1 MQPRIKSVGRKE
13 IKMKREDIKAIFAE
27 ATDEQLKK
35 VMDLNGADVEKLKGK
50 VTVLEAENTEKKSA
64 FDKLKDEFEAL
75 KSSNAAAEDYKTKFE
90 TLKADIDQKEEAA
103 KEARKK
109 AEREADI
116 LNRYEAAAVDKDG
129 NPLKWRHDAIKAD
142 YLKKFGEAVAD
153 KTNTGKSD
161 ADILHELIK
170 DDANAVSVPQPV
182 VKLKGAN
189 PVTGEISKENFA
201 KMGYKDRVKLYNENP
216 TLYNELT
223 GGNE

>member
-1 MQPRIKSVGRKE
+1 
-13 IKMKREDIKAIFAE
+13 MKREDIKAIFAE

>member
-1 MQPRIKSVGRKE
+1 MR
-13 IKMKREDIKAIFAE
+13 REDIKAIFSE

-50 VTVLEAENTEKKSA
+50 VTALEAENKEKKSA
-64 FDKLKDEFEAL
+64 FDKLNNEFEVL

-90 TLKADIDQKEEAA
+90 TLKADIDRKEAAA
-103 KEARKK
+103 KEERKK

-116 LNRYEAAAVDKDG
+116 LNRYEAAAVDKNG

-142 YLKKFGEAVAD
+142 YLKKFGEAVSD
-153 KTNTGKSD
+153 KANTGKSD
-161 ADILHELIK
+161 ADIFHGLIK
-170 DDANAVSVPQPV
+170 DDTDAVSVPQPV
-182 VKLKGAN
+182 VRLKGAN
-189 PVTGEISKENFA
+189 PVTGEISKESFA